1 MRKHIVTWRKHEF
14 FIFPSTS
21 SYLNVH
27 GNTRSRSGNTFFSCF
42 RRRNQTERRRK
53 YWVTFRK
60 QIFVLFLLTNSDLEW
75 TETLDF
81 VPETLFFLFPLFIG
95 LFQHS
100 LFVIFLFHYR
110 TGKYVLI
117 VRFYITPTR
126 LLYRPFV
133 KSMLRTM
140 YNHTYT
146 RTIFSL
152 QLQSIYF
159 ILLLFFNRS
168 TGDNFYYMKS
178 TYIFARRPC
187 HLNITYLKF
196 LT

>member
-21 SYLNVH
+21 LYLNVH

-81 VPETLFFLFPLFIG
+81 VPETLFFLVSSVYRTLSA
-95 LFQHS
+95 L
-100 LFVIFLFHYR
+100 VIVHYR
-110 TGKYVLI
+110 TGKYVMI
-117 VRFYITPTR
+117 VRFYITPNR
-126 LLYRPFV
+126 LLYRSFV
-133 KSMLRTM
+133 KSMLCTM
-140 YNHTYT
+140 YNHTYI

-159 ILLLFFNRS
+159 ILPLFFNRS

>member
-1 MRKHIVTWRKHEF
+1 MSTEILGYFSETDFCLISADEF
-14 FIFPSTS
+14 RSR
-21 SYLNVH
+21 VD
-27 GNTRSRSGNTFFSCF
+27 GNTRFCSRNTF
-42 RRRNQTERRRK
+42 
-53 YWVTFRK
+53 
-60 QIFVLFLLTNSDLEW
+60 
-75 TETLDF
+75 
-81 VPETLFFLFPLFIG
+81 FFLFPLYIG

-100 LFVIFLFHYR
+100 LFSYYR

>member
-1 MRKHIVTWRKHEF
+1 MNF

-81 VPETLFFLFPLFIG
+81 VPETLFFLFSSIYRTL
-95 LFQHS
+95 S
-100 LFVIFLFHYR
+100 AFVIFLFHYM
-110 TGKYVLI
+110 TAKYVLI

-126 LLYRPFV
+126 LLYRQFV

-168 TGDNFYYMKS
+168 TGDNFYYRKS
-178 TYIFARRPC
+178 TCIFARRPY
-187 HLNITYLKF
+187 HLNIKYLKF

>member
-1 MRKHIVTWRKHEF
+1 MSTEILGYFSETDFCLISADEF
-14 FIFPSTS
+14 RSR
-21 SYLNVH
+21 VD
-27 GNTRSRSGNTFFSCF
+27 GNTRFCSRNTFFSCF
-42 RRRNQTERRRK
+42 LYISDSFSTR
-53 YWVTFRK
+53 YSWSSFLTF
-60 QIFVLFLLTNSDLEW
+60 LS
-75 TETLDF
+75 
-81 VPETLFFLFPLFIG
+81 
-95 LFQHS
+95 
-100 LFVIFLFHYR
+100 YR

-168 TGDNFYYMKS
+168 TGYNFYYIKS
-178 TYIFARRPC
+178 TYIFTRRPC